1 MREAFFEFE
10 AEIYLAMFAA
20 VMVAFV
26 MGKLG

>member
-1 MREAFFEFE
+1 MRKAFFEFE

-26 MGKLG
+26 ADVFG